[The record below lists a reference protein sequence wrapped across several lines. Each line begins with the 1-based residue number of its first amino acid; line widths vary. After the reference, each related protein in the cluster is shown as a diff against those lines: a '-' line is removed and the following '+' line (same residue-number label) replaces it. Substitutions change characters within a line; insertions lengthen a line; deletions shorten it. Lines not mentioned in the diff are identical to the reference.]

1 MEQFPTSKSCFQFI
15 LGLKGKDKTPIQ
27 QFNSAIVRRW
37 RHSTWW
43 GGHLF
48 RRFCSKFSESSP
60 CLLGQ
65 QCSCSTAQQP
75 GELSKNILQNLSEQV
90 AAPPGRVPGP
100 YLRWIGEGK
109 LHLSFHQQ
117 GFSDAQKFQK
127 FLYDNFDLAQQ
138 QNSKCTVGW
147 TRDFTFFIGL

>member
-1 MEQFPTSKSCFQFI
+1 MRGRELF
-15 LGLKGKDKTPIQ
+15 DKTSYINPSESLGRPRFKRNDFFARDEAAKVSQ
-27 QFNSAIVRRW
+27 LNYCSFLWQNALQFHGDNTR
-37 RHSTWW
+37 W

-48 RRFCSKFSESSP
+48 RRLCSKFSESSP

-117 GFSDAQKFQK
+117 GFSDA
-127 FLYDNFDLAQQ
+127 
-138 QNSKCTVGW
+138 
-147 TRDFTFFIGL
+147 